1 MPLSRLQLLPYL
13 QEWDGT
19 RLRVRLLAAPQG
31 SPVDPLL
38 AGAPSFASA
47 AFTFEVRLVDGLGAI
62 PTLGSAFHA
71 FPVAVPTPPQAAA
84 LFNGLAATLPVDTT
98 IPPVDPRR
106 AGLQFLKYTPPGYRD
121 ATGYTDGRNPF
132 LVTDDRY
139 HCALKSETPAG
150 TVIKSEVPKLPWG
163 KVLALALR
171 QPLLAEAL
179 GLVRRLEVEPDAGF
193 FDHGGWVY
201 VSLAAGSDAGGLLGI
216 PDALKSYAA
225 RVPGLSAP
233 RSLFTSV
240 LFPVASVPPAASYDA
255 LFREAVDYDDGFAK
269 AVYARQATQL
279 DPLAEQADGSR
290 PANDH
295 GVQLGWDDEQVAT
308 WLNRQTDPAA
318 AIQDAPTGVLGYR
331 VDARVVGDAAWHSL
345 VMGSTSVVVNGI
357 DLGSHTGEFR
367 VEIAPN
373 KLMGETTDTF
383 WIPIYYTAWTGPSL
397 VARDRVAARL
407 HGIDAP
413 TVVEGVDPTVLLRYG
428 QSYEFR
434 VRLTDHT
441 GGGPA
446 PGEAPANPAPQPLA
460 PLRFRRWVR
469 PQSVRIDTSLPV
481 VPDPLNPPVN
491 VVLRRPRLVYPAY
504 VMAGGAAADLLADL
518 PQAIADKRGVGL
530 PDPDVTAVEI
540 VVQVA
545 SPAATDGFVTLYQ
558 TTRPFP
564 AGPDD
569 PLTLAFDWQD
579 VHDATTL
586 VAPPNGPIPLPTS
599 RLVRI
604 SVNAVAATK
613 PDYFGDDDVRHGPA
627 TQLAARKESADER
640 GLLLVAS
647 VEAIEG
653 IFLQPEA
660 AVDSW
665 VALAQ
670 KAAGKALAAPDNA
683 LGRLAVALDL
693 DVYGVVGLRARPG
706 HRILFGCA
714 PGLRHSLGPD
724 GGSVQFGSLGDLT
737 GAWLIPVRLEL
748 SRDWSW
754 DGLDHLSIQR
764 DGVEVGQVEPR
775 RTVGYEATAGAPH
788 DRSEFLFIDSF
799 DPKPPAG
806 QFPSEPLFHYKVVP
820 VFRHAPAQVDAVH
833 EFDLHLPITT
843 PPSQVPRLVSAG
855 LALSPYQRDPAYS
868 QTDVRQK
875 MIWLEFEAPPDNPAD
890 SYFARTLAQAPDP
903 VLTRG
908 TPEIAESAEPPL
920 PIDPDPIRTIVP
932 GQSDDQAGLSA
943 MQVLLPTDSPRHF
956 LVRLPG
962 GLTPE
967 SPAMF
972 GFFTYELRIGH
983 AMGWSTAQG
992 RFGRPLRV
1000 TGVQHPMPT
1009 LLCAVVRDRR
1019 GIEVS
1024 APFADPTFEGQSLR
1038 PFPPVTQLWVLLYA
1052 QVHQADGADMRNVL
1066 LGHRQAVPQPQRW
1079 ERKFDRLRVDA
1090 GTATWSNAEV
1100 EQLLELLALGSETPL
1115 SCLAVET
1122 LPGDQPIHDPVGEG
1136 LGYERF
1142 LRTSPLTPIPDVCL

>member
-19 RLRVRLLAAPQG
+19 RLFIRLLAAPQG
-31 SPVDPLL
+31 SPLDALL
-38 AGAPSFASA
+38 AGAPSFTNG
-47 AFTFEVRLVDGLGAI
+47 AFTFEMRLVAGLGAM
-62 PTLGSAFHA
+62 PTLGTPFRAFQIA
-71 FPVAVPTPPQAAA
+71 MPAPPQATA
-84 LFNGLAATLPVDTT
+84 LCNGLAATLPVDTT
-98 IPPVDPRR
+98 IAPLDPRR

-121 ATGYTDGRNPF
+121 ATGYTDGRNPY

-139 HCALKSETPAG
+139 HCALKSDTPAG

-179 GLVRRLEVEPDAGF
+179 GLVRRVEIQPDPGF

-201 VSLAAGSDAGGLLGI
+201 ATLAAGSDAAGLLGI

-225 RVPGLSAP
+225 RVPPLPAA

-240 LFPVASVPPAASYDA
+240 LFPVAGVLPAASYDA
-255 LFREAVDYDDGFAK
+255 LFREAVEYDDGFAK
-269 AVYARQATQL
+269 AVYARQPIQL
-279 DPLAEQADGSR
+279 DPLAEEADGSR

-308 WLNRQTDPAA
+308 WLNRQTDPSA
-318 AIQDAPTGVLGYR
+318 AIQDAPMGVLGYR
-331 VDARVVGDAAWHSL
+331 VDARLVGDAAWHSL

-383 WIPIYYTAWTGPSL
+383 WIPIYYTVWSGPSL
-397 VARDRVAARL
+397 VARDRVAAKL
-407 HGIDAP
+407 KGIDAP
-413 TVVEGVDPTVLLRYG
+413 SVVEGVDPTVVLRYG
-428 QSYEFR
+428 QRYEFR

-446 PGEAPANPAPQPLA
+446 LSEAPANPAPQPLA
-460 PLRFRRWVR
+460 PLHFQRWVR
-469 PQSVRIDTSLPV
+469 PQALRVETKLPV
-481 VPDPLNPPVN
+481 VPDPLNPPGSL
-491 VVLRRPRLVYPAY
+491 VLRRPLLGYPAY

-518 PQAIADKRGVGL
+518 AQATTDKRGVGS

-545 SPAATDGFVTLYQ
+545 SPASPDGFITLYQ

-564 AGPDD
+564 APPND
-569 PLTLAFDWQD
+569 PLSLALDWQD

-586 VAPPNGPIPLPTS
+586 VAPANGPIPLPTS

-604 SVNAVAATK
+604 SLNAVAAAK
-613 PDYFGDDDVRHGPA
+613 ADYFGEDDVRHGHA

-640 GLLLVAS
+640 GLLLTAS
-647 VEAIEG
+647 AEAIEG
-653 IFLQPEA
+653 LYLQPEA
-660 AVDSW
+660 AADSW

-670 KAAGKALAAPDNA
+670 KAAGRALAAPDNA
-683 LGRLAVALDL
+683 LGRLAGALDL
-693 DVYGVVGLRARPG
+693 EAYALGLRARPG
-706 HRILFGCA
+706 HRVLFGCS
-714 PGLRHSLGPD
+714 PGLRHVLGPD

-737 GAWLIPVRLEL
+737 GGWLIPVRLEL

-754 DGLDHLSIQR
+754 DGLDHLSIER

-775 RTVGYEATAGAPH
+775 RLVAHEASGAPN
-788 DRSEFLFIDSF
+788 DRSELLFIDAF
-799 DPKPPAG
+799 DPKPAPG
-806 QFPSEPLFHYKVVP
+806 QFPSEPHLHFKVVP
-820 VFRHAPAQVDAVH
+820 VFRHAPAQQDAVI

-855 LALSPYQRDPAYS
+855 LALAPYHRDPAYS
-868 QTDVRQK
+868 HTDPREK
-875 MIWLEFEAPPDNPAD
+875 MIWLEFEAPPHNLAD
-890 SYFARTLAQAPDP
+890 SYFARLLAQAPDP

-908 TPEIAESAEPPL
+908 RPEIPEAAEPPL
-920 PIDPDPIRTIVP
+920 PIDPEPIRTIVQ
-932 GQSDDQAGLSA
+932 GQSDDQAGLNA
-943 MQVLLPTDSPRHF
+943 MQALLPTDSPRHF
-956 LVRLPG
+956 LVRAPG

-967 SPAMF
+967 SPALF
-972 GFFTYELRIGH
+972 GFFTYELRVGH
-983 AMGWSTAQG
+983 AVGWSTAQG

-1009 LLCAVVRDRR
+1009 LACAVLRDRR
-1019 GIEVS
+1019 AIEVS
-1024 APFADPTFEGQSLR
+1024 APFADPTYEGQSLR

-1066 LGHRQAVPQPQRW
+1066 LGHRQALPRPQRW
-1079 ERKFDRLRVDA
+1079 ERKFDRPRVDA

-1100 EQLLELLALGSETPL
+1100 DRLLGLLALDSETPL

-1122 LPGDQPIHDPVGEG
+1122 LPGDQPIRDPVGEG

-1142 LRTSPLTPIPDVCL
+1142 LRTSPLTPIPAVCL